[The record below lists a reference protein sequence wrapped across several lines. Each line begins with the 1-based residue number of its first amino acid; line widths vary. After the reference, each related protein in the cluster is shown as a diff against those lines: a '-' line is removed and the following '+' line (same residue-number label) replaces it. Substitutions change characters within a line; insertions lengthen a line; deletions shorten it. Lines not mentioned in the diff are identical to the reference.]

1 MPKTNISLT
10 GNYHDVSMV
19 SLLGLSIDFKDKSIS
34 TIEKIKKNIVE
45 MFLIPICS
53 EQIEKA
59 ERNSMLITM
68 YLKYLNSL
76 PGDFTYY
83 IRLLE
88 YVQKNISD
96 LKELKKI
103 KDAQRKNGD
112 LRVKL
117 FRVELSPEYLLYYS
131 IYGKPKVILE
141 STDNKLNKIKKILE
155 ETPIEKLSFEYIN
168 DKMSTINNDK

>member
-1 MPKTNISLT
+1 MPRTNISLT
-10 GNYHDVSMV
+10 GNYDDVSVV
-19 SLLGLSIDFKDKSIS
+19 SLLGLSIDFQDKSIT
-34 TIEKIKKNIVE
+34 TIEKIKNNIIE

-53 EQIEKA
+53 DQVEKA
-59 ERNSMLITM
+59 DRNSMLIAM
-68 YLKYLNSL
+68 YLKYLNTL
-76 PGDFTYY
+76 PGDYTYY
-83 IRLLE
+83 IKLLE

-131 IYGKPKVILE
+131 IYGKPKVRLE
-141 STDNKLNKIKKILE
+141 NTDTKLKSIKKILE

-168 DKMSTINNDK
+168 EKMLTINNDK